1 MSARNPFIHASSSAD
16 LTSPDLIS
24 PPRTFP
30 PLPTS
35 PTEYPALAVPTG
47 LHVPTAPH
55 HRHAQSRP
63 MIKKDSNDISN
74 PYFVNNA
81 PNPYRTNA
89 HSPTPTRSPSPNP
102 FAVPRF
108 TTPTI
113 QTIRFVALCLLWYT
127 CSALSSNT
135 GKVIL
140 NNFRFPVTLTIVQ
153 FFFVAGLCFLVS
165 RPELGWTTRLRS
177 PTQAIVRGTLPMAAF
192 QVGGHIFSSLAI
204 SRVPV
209 STVHTIK
216 VCFSTSS
223 GIMLKI

>member
-1 MSARNPFIHASSSAD
+1 M
-16 LTSPDLIS
+16 
-24 PPRTFP
+24 
-30 PLPTS
+30 
-35 PTEYPALAVPTG
+35 
-47 LHVPTAPH
+47 
-55 HRHAQSRP
+55 
-63 MIKKDSNDISN
+63 MKKNSNDPSN
-74 PYFVNNA
+74 PYFETLNPPNPFYRSNSNA
-81 PNPYRTNA
+81 PVP
-89 HSPTPTRSPSPNP
+89 SRSPSPNP
-102 FAVPRF
+102 FRIPRIE
-108 TTPTI
+108 TPTV

-153 FFFVAGLCFLVS
+153 FFFVAGLCFLFS
-165 RPELGWTTRLRS
+165 RPELGWATRLKS

-216 VCFSTSS
+216 VRLVLASLYVRTGLIFRLYHHCSRCLLMLYCLAYHIRFPPTSPS
-223 GIMLKI
+223 FP